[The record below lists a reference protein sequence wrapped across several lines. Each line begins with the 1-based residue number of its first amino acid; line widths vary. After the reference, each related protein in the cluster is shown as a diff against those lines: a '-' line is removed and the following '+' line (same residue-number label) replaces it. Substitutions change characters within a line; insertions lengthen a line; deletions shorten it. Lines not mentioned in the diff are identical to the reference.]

1 MQIGKMKSNLIPPKP
16 APFPKMAPY
25 DDVKFEIH
33 LVGDKCTI
41 KKDSD
46 LYFLMLDSLSRMMI
60 NILDGN
66 ANIDVDKFSSLSHT
80 SNSHFIRAVEKNLA
94 ATLSTNI
101 RVTRVETFRDFAAFS
116 NNVMI
121 GISVLLDQGYIDNYV
136 DHESEQMINFA
147 FKNVGQEYADSK

>member
-1 MQIGKMKSNLIPPKP
+1 MAISLPFRTSALIPPKP

-60 NILDGN
+60 NILDCN
-66 ANIDVDKFSSLSHT
+66 ANT
-80 SNSHFIRAVEKNLA
+80 SNSHFISAVEKNLA

-101 RVTRVETFRDFAAFS
+101 RVTRVETFRDFTAFS
-116 NNVMI
+116 NNVKI

-136 DHESEQMINFA
+136 DHESEQMIDFA